1 MTASWRDVGM
11 GSHIRG
17 TSNPTKEPKCLQAS
31 PLCRDER
38 QEKSC
43 RQPQLSL
50 ASPACAFPTGWVSQH
65 AQLGRARLPAQEH
78 WEESRG
84 MWWGSLLTPRSS
96 KTASSWEQVCRA
108 LLRSHMLPDV
118 IDLCRT
124 WDRASVSLRTSF
136 LSLHASPLPVPH
148 FPALSLRACPVAPRS
163 PPPR

>member
-1 MTASWRDVGM
+1 MTANWREVGM
-11 GSHIRG
+11 GSHVRG
-17 TSNPTKEPKCLQAS
+17 ASNPTKEPKCLQAS

-65 AQLGRARLPAQEH
+65 AQLSGARLPAQGH
-78 WEESRG
+78 WGGSRG

-96 KTASSWEQVCRA
+96 QAASSWEHVCRA
-108 LLRSHMLPDV
+108 LLRSHMLSDV
-118 IDLCRT
+118 IDLCKMYG
-124 WDRASVSLRTSF
+124 RASVSLRTSF

-148 FPALSLRACPVAPRS
+148 SPALSLRACPEAPRG

>member
-1 MTASWRDVGM
+1 MTANWRDVGM

-17 TSNPTKEPKCLQAS
+17 TSNPTKEPKCLQAP

-65 AQLGRARLPAQEH
+65 AQLSGARLPAQGH
-78 WEESRG
+78 RGGSRG
-84 MWWGSLLTPRSS
+84 MWWGSLLTPCSS
-96 KTASSWEQVCRA
+96 QAASSWEQICRA
-108 LLRSHMLPDV
+108 LLRSHMLSDV
-118 IDLCRT
+118 IDLCKT
-124 WDRASVSLRTSF
+124 WRRASVSLRTSF

>member
-1 MTASWRDVGM
+1 MTANWRDVGM

-65 AQLGRARLPAQEH
+65 AQLSGARLPAQGH
-78 WEESRG
+78 WGGSRG

-96 KTASSWEQVCRA
+96 QTASSWEQVCRA
-108 LLRSHMLPDV
+108 LLRSHMLSDV

-124 WDRASVSLRTSF
+124 WGRSSVSLRTSL
-136 LSLHASPLPVPH
+136 LSLPAMPLSVP
-148 FPALSLRACPVAPRS
+148 PLLALSLRACPVAPRG
-163 PPPR
+163 PLPH

>member
-1 MTASWRDVGM
+1 
-11 GSHIRG
+11 
-17 TSNPTKEPKCLQAS
+17 
-31 PLCRDER
+31 
-38 QEKSC
+38 
-43 RQPQLSL
+43 
-50 ASPACAFPTGWVSQH
+50 
-65 AQLGRARLPAQEH
+65 
-78 WEESRG
+78 

-96 KTASSWEQVCRA
+96 QTASSWEQVCRA
-108 LLRSHMLPDV
+108 LLRSHVLPDV